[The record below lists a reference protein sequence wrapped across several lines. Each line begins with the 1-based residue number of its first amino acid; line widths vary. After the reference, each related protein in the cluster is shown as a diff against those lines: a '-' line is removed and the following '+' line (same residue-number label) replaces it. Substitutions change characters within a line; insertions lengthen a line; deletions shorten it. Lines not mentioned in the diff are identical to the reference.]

1 MKVDKEVIYSTSENK
16 YLSRKPDKKLGKT
29 GCNRI
34 ALCKTGVFQMKS
46 QEVFHS
52 SRFY

>member
-1 MKVDKEVIYSTSENK
+1 MKVWKEVIYNTSENK
-16 YLSRKPDKKLGKT
+16 YLAQKPDRKLGKT

-34 ALCKTGVFQMKS
+34 ALCKAGVFKMKS

-52 SRFY
+52 SKFY